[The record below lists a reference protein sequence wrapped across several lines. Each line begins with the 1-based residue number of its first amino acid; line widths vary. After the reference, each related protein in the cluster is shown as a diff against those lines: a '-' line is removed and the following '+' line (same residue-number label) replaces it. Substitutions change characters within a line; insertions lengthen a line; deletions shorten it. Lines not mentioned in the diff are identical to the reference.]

1 MGEGVVA
8 SLKMVRGRAQFRWF
22 DTFMVIQECGPEALG
37 IVALINFLIG
47 MILAFIGAT
56 ELTQFGASIYTA
68 DLVAITSVREM
79 ACIIICGRTGAAFAA
94 QLGTMK
100 VNQEIEAFKTFG
112 ILSFEFLVLPRML
125 ARHQPMRPRA
135 KACPRSASASL
146 PRRDGN
152 PRTGT

>member
-79 ACIIICGRTGAAFAA
+79 ACIMDRHHHLRTHRGRVCRATGHHE
-94 QLGTMK
+94 G
-100 VNQEIEAFKTFG
+100 
-112 ILSFEFLVLPRML
+112 
-125 ARHQPMRPRA
+125 QPG
-135 KACPRSASASL
+135 
-146 PRRDGN
+146 D
-152 PRTGT
+152 